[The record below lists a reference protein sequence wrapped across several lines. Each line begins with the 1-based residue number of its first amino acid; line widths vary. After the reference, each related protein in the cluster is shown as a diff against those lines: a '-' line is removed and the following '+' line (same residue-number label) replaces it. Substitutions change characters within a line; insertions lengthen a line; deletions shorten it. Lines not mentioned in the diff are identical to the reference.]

1 MTEGWSTRD
10 KLNLF
15 GGKDRYHTGG
25 AGFVALLALGGLDVA
40 VGAGG
45 DDEGSPNVQSILRV
59 YENEGEGGQGVS
71 DYALFWRSKLRAGVS
86 TTRQRDAFRLTMSS

>member
-1 MTEGWSTRD
+1 MTEGWSTGD
-10 KLNLF
+10 QLDLIE
-15 GGKDRYHTGG
+15 GKDRYHTGG

-40 VGAGG
+40 VGTGA

-59 YENEGEGGQGVS
+59 YENEKEGGQGVS
-71 DYALFWRSKLRAGVS
+71 DYALFWRSKLRTGVS